1 MFRTPKMNLKENLM
15 MHIQILSFNLF
26 SLLGLRSI
34 HSKLKSRKRTLL
46 SLKNIKVA
54 LHWPQ
59 EQLLH
64 EIGRN
69 TGEIVA
75 NEGETERLRL
85 EIQKQQKCIESQVRG
100 HVDEMQVFLD
110 TIQDLETLVV
120 TKNSEIEQKRDELMK
135 LHDALNAKGSGTEAP
150 CNENS
155 SLPNPQNTQVQ
166 PLACDTPLD
175 DSEGTSNTDLHEQL
189 RQKELEIVSK
199 QDDISSLYSEIE
211 DSKASLESKVQDHL
225 EEVNVYSGRI
235 VELENLVEILVRE
248 SEGQR
253 LQVEILQD
261 HISRESRGDDD
272 DYYNMDKTPHG
283 ICLII
288 NNHKFFHAS
297 NPDKACPDRTHP
309 GAGVD
314 LHNLEQTFKYL
325 GYNVQVRE
333 NLSSEEM
340 NKAMLDM
347 AAWDHS
353 DCDSFICCIITNGE
367 KDVVHGADSEPV
379 NVYNLTEVMK
389 LCPTLRGKPKMF
401 FVQACRGES
410 ECIGVKKNEG
420 GQEEEKDIQSDMG
433 IGPYSNLIPQV
444 ADFFYGFA
452 SPTGYAAYRSR
463 RYGSWYISELC
474 QVLVN
479 NVYKHTLN
487 SMMKKVHNRVSEAY
501 TKDGYKQ
508 CPEYI
513 DRLRFEVHFFRSISR
528 RRQTN

>member
-1 MFRTPKMNLKENLM
+1 M
-15 MHIQILSFNLF
+15 
-26 SLLGLRSI
+26 
-34 HSKLKSRKRTLL
+34 
-46 SLKNIKVA
+46 
-54 LHWPQ
+54 
-59 EQLLH
+59 
-64 EIGRN
+64 
-69 TGEIVA
+69 
-75 NEGETERLRL
+75 
-85 EIQKQQKCIESQVRG
+85 RG

-120 TKNSEIEQKRDELMK
+120 TKNSEIERKRDELMK
-135 LHDALNAKGSGTEAP
+135 LHDAINAKGAGTETP

-199 QDDISSLYSEIE
+199 QDDISSLNSEIE

-235 VELENLVEILVRE
+235 VELENLVDKLVRE

-253 LQVEILQD
+253 LEVKSLQD
-261 HISRESRGDDD
+261 RISRDDVALTQQASIHALVD
-272 DYYNMDKTPHG
+272 DNDYYNMDKTPHG

-297 NPDKACPDRTHP
+297 DPDNACLERRGTY
-309 GAGVD
+309 VD
-314 LHNLEQTFKYL
+314 HHNLEQTFKYL

-353 DCDSFICCIITNGE
+353 DCDSFICCIMSQGE

-401 FVQACRGES
+401 FVQACRGDS

-420 GQEEEKDIQSDMG
+420 GQEEDKDIQSDMG
-433 IGPYSNLIPQV
+433 KGPYSNLIPQV

-479 NVYKHTLN
+479 NAYKHTLN
-487 SMMKKVHNRVSEAY
+487 SMMKKVHNRVSQAY

-513 DRLRFEVHFFRSISR
+513 DRLRFEV
-528 RRQTN
+528 